1 MDQEH
6 LSRDQ
11 QILVV
16 MRKVLSAIVR
26 ETTPQPGMRHPLSE
40 GTIEDIRQCFG
51 LISAREKELADEAG
65 IENKMRP
72 RYVDEPETNKV
83 VSISKI
89 GKMNKQED
97 E

>member
-6 LSRDQ
+6 LSKDQ

-40 GTIEDIRQCFG
+40 GTIDDIRQCFG

-65 IENKMRP
+65 IENNMRP

>member
-1 MDQEH
+1 MDQDH
-6 LSRDQ
+6 LSKDQ

>member
-6 LSRDQ
+6 LSKDQ

-40 GTIEDIRQCFG
+40 GTIDDIRQCFG

-65 IENKMRP
+65 IENNMRP

-89 GKMNKQED
+89 GKIKKQED

>member
-1 MDQEH
+1 MDQDH
-6 LSRDQ
+6 LSKDQ

-40 GTIEDIRQCFG
+40 GTIEDIRNCFG

-89 GKMNKQED
+89 GKMKKQED